1 MPKRGDENPNPD
13 LTWRTLADFSLPS
26 VAGSE
31 REALERVAGAMPE
44 LRLSSARL
52 EELESALVEAVL
64 KAIEDV
70 ADGQPELLARVRVLV
85 LASQPVVM
93 KGQGEVARLLD
104 SRDFGS
110 SPNHPHL
117 SAGWSFFLV
126 EKMTDNL
133 DSGDGPVRYTVDLF
147 IYPEGD

>member
-1 MPKRGDENPNPD
+1 MPNCGVENSNPD
-13 LTWRTLADFSLPS
+13 LAWRTLSDFTLPS

-31 REALERVAGAMPE
+31 WEAWERVAGAMLE

-64 KAIEDV
+64 KAIENV

-93 KGQGEVARLLD
+93 EGRGEVAQSQDLREL
-104 SRDFGS
+104 GS

-117 SAGWSFFLV
+117 SAGWGFFLV

-133 DSGDGPVRYTVDLF
+133 DTADRPVRYMVDLF